1 MIISSVFV
9 PAQGDIP
16 KIQRNQCSEMTLIAA
31 YVLQTAH
38 WGSCK
43 ICKYIQV
50 SPCFIR
56 KKNLTCCERD
66 LGRRLRL
73 EDDRFKASIDCLS
86 KPSLQKAKEKGRK
99 NGWMEERKEVRMASG
114 QAARKERALQ
124 FWIHSSVYLPLKE
137 NVHAGSK
144 GKTGWANI
152 PNSR

>member
-1 MIISSVFV
+1 MLLMCCRLHTGVHAKYANMFRCHLVLSEK
-9 PAQGDIP
+9 
-16 KIQRNQCSEMTLIAA
+16 KINL
-31 YVLQTAH
+31 L
-38 WGSCK
+38 
-43 ICKYIQV
+43 
-50 SPCFIR
+50 R
-56 KKNLTCCERD
+56 KRFRKEAEA
-66 LGRRLRL
+66 

-86 KPSLQKAKEKGRK
+86 KPGLQKAKEKGRK
-99 NGWMEERKEVRMASG
+99 NGWMKERKEVRMASG

>member
-1 MIISSVFV
+1 MLHTGVHAKYANMF
-9 PAQGDIP
+9 
-16 KIQRNQCSEMTLIAA
+16 RCHL
-31 YVLQTAH
+31 VL
-38 WGSCK
+38 
-43 ICKYIQV
+43 
-50 SPCFIR
+50 PE
-56 KKNLTCCERD
+56 KNLTCSKRD

-86 KPSLQKAKEKGRK
+86 KPGLQKAKEKGRK
-99 NGWMEERKEVRMASG
+99 NGWMEERKEVRIANG